1 MASVAR
7 AGSPVLVMLPQAS
20 GCLVCG
26 RGCAQGWE
34 DSRPIQSPFPSST
47 SPVWHWPGV
56 LGSQFSKGSLRL
68 AEGEAAGLALL
79 R

>member
-1 MASVAR
+1 MPR
-7 AGSPVLVMLPQAS
+7 AGKTPGPSS
-20 GCLVCG
+20 
-26 RGCAQGWE
+26 
-34 DSRPIQSPFPSST
+34 QSPFPSST
-47 SPVWHWPGV
+47 GPVWHWPGV